1 MLNLLNSV
9 NFLSRC
15 VDYVGALCQGGCG
28 GVIYMDI
35 DIRYG

>member
-15 VDYVGALCQGGCG
+15 VDFEGAMCQGGCG
-28 GVIYMDI
+28 GVINMDR
-35 DIRYG
+35 DTRCG